1 MLNVAFLSMFR
12 DYMER
17 FLDEQENPTIARPER
32 ASSPTNSL
40 LYTDPKRHHPVPSA
54 DGHHPVPSAEGH
66 HPVPSSEGHHPVPP
80 SSEGDK
86 PASPEEVAE
95 AMELVTKVVDP
106 NAIFSPIKNS
116 IDFHHSPG
124 VTAVQASS
132 PIATAS
138 VGDLP
143 GYATA
148 ATTPSAPHN
157 PPAQPTSVCI
167 SPELREGKSAENI
180 VHIASIDTAPGDVG
194 GSPSQQHQQE
204 GVASEAAATGLP
216 AAVTPTTSSSLP
228 SASPPS
234 DSSSMNGMEP
244 ACKRLKTSHHTG
256 EPISVSCAAAETTD
270 SVVAKV
276 SVLSPVTPQSPKSL
290 SRVKGLSEPE
300 NGDNTLQN
308 HVGGNLELS
317 INSLS
322 NSIEDK
328 SLSSSQRISPEA
340 TVRQSESIV
349 Q

>member
-1 MLNVAFLSMFR
+1 
-12 DYMER
+12 MER

-40 LYTDPKRHHPVPSA
+40 LYTDPKRHHPVPS
-54 DGHHPVPSAEGH
+54 
-66 HPVPSSEGHHPVPP
+66 
-80 SSEGDK
+80 SEGDK

-106 NAIFSPIKNS
+106 NAIFSPMKNS

-124 VTAVQASS
+124 VAAVQANSA
-132 PIATAS
+132 IATAS

-143 GYATA
+143 GYVTA

-157 PPAQPTSVCI
+157 PPSQPTSVCI

-180 VHIASIDTAPGDVG
+180 VHIASIDTAPGEVG
-194 GSPSQQHQQE
+194 GSPSQQQS

-256 EPISVSCAAAETTD
+256 EPISVSCAASETTD

-276 SVLSPVTPQSPKSL
+276 SVLSPVTPRSPKSL

-317 INSLS
+317 INSLN

-328 SLSSSQRISPEA
+328 SLGSSQRISPEA